1 MSRREVFDVIKGVRG
16 KGFVQAEV
24 AMVDQLLTQLGIPA
38 DGVTP
43 ADAPWVTIARSYL
56 GLAEIPGPTHN
67 NRLLALL
74 NTAQRWNGLR
84 WSDDEMPWCGGFLAA
99 CFVAAGIDPPKI
111 AARAASWRDWGVA
124 FKAVVGAVGVK
135 ARAGGNHVFLVVG
148 ETADK
153 RYYKALGGNQ
163 GNRVS
168 IIDILKADT
177 DAIRW
182 PAGLSMTA
190 GVLPVMERGT
200 IGASE
205 A

>member
-16 KGFVQAEV
+16 KGFAQAEV
-24 AMVDQLLTQLGIPA
+24 VLVDQLLAQLGIPP
-38 DGVTP
+38 DGAATEP
-43 ADAPWVTIARSYL
+43 AWTAIARSHL
-56 GLAEIPGPTHN
+56 GLKEIPGPTHN

-84 WSDDEMPWCGGFLAA
+84 WSDDEMPWCGGFLSA

-124 FKAVVGAVGVK
+124 CKAAVGAVGVK
-135 ARAGGNHVFLVVG
+135 ARAGGNHVFLIVG

-153 RYYKALGGNQ
+153 RYFKALGGNQ

-168 IIDILKADT
+168 IIDILKADV

-182 PAGLSMTA
+182 PAGMSMTA
-190 GVLPVMERGT
+190 GALPVMARGT